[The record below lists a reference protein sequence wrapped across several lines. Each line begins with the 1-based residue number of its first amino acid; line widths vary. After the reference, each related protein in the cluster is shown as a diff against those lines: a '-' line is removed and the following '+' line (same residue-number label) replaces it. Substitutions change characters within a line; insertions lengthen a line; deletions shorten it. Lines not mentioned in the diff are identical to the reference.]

1 MLRRYII
8 KVFGIENLERQ
19 GDRHTMGERFD
30 GEEKKGYVD
39 VVEFQDI
46 DKASGRNGS
55 GFGKGFFGGFV
66 AAFVLIGVVLGGM
79 TVGKNLAAQKPSAP
93 SVQQTA
99 ASDESVSGQEQ
110 QDPVVEQQD
119 NILDAAFIE
128 EINTIYEQLQYCY
141 LYDINV
147 DDLHDGMLQ
156 GMLAALGD
164 PYTVYYNESDL
175 SAFTTQTEGEYYGI
189 GCMVTQN
196 LITGVISIVTPYVGA
211 PAYEAGILPGDI
223 LYAVDGEPVTGED
236 LDQVVLG
243 IKGKSGTTVELTIV
257 REGVDEYLYFNVE
270 RRKVKI
276 PSVEHEMKDDQIG
289 YIMVTSFDAGTA
301 KDFIDAYE
309 DLKTQGM
316 KGLVIDMRDNG
327 GGLLSTVEDMLDY
340 LLPKGVIFYA
350 KDKYGNKY
358 LEYTSDK
365 KAALDVPLTILINGN
380 TASAAE
386 VFSGNI
392 QAFGM
397 ATLVGTNTYGKG
409 VMQNTFAT
417 TPEGNTAIKVT
428 VADYYIHGDRNIH
441 GVGIAPDVEIELN
454 REVATQVEIADEDD
468 NQLQEALR
476 IVREQLQ

>member
-1 MLRRYII
+1 M
-8 KVFGIENLERQ
+8 E
-19 GDRHTMGERFD
+19 ERFD
-30 GEEKKGYVD
+30 QEQNTVYDYSAKPQDRSGEKH
-39 VVEFQDI
+39 
-46 DKASGRNGS
+46 RRS
-55 GFGKGFFGGFV
+55 GFGKGFLGGFV

-79 TVGKNLAAQKPSAP
+79 AVGRNLAGQKQPGPSGQQNAQ
-93 SVQQTA
+93 TG

-110 QDPVVEQQD
+110 QDPVVELPD
-119 NILDAAFIE
+119 TILDDAFVE
-128 EINTIYEQLQYCY
+128 EINTIYEQMQYYY
-141 LYDINV
+141 LYDIDV

-164 PYTVYYNESDL
+164 PYSVYYNESDL
-175 SAFTTQTEGEYYGI
+175 DNFTTQTEGEYYGI
-189 GCMVTQN
+189 GCMVTQD
-196 LITGVISIVTPYVGA
+196 LITGIITIVTPYVGA

-223 LYAVDGEPVTGED
+223 LYAVDGEPVTGAD

-243 IKGKSGTTVELTIV
+243 IKGNVGTTVELTII
-257 REGVDEYLYFNVE
+257 RDGEADYLYFDVE
-270 RRKVKI
+270 RRKVEI
-276 PSVEHEMKDDQIG
+276 PTVEYEMKDGQIG
-289 YIMVTSFDAGTA
+289 YIAVTSFDGVTSQQF
-301 KDFIDAYE
+301 KDAFK
-309 DLKTQGM
+309 DLKKQGM

-327 GGLLSTVEDMLDY
+327 GGLLSTVEEMLDY

-365 KAALDVPLTILINGN
+365 AAALDVPLAILINNN

-409 VMQNTFAT
+409 IMQNTYTT
-417 TPEGNTAIKVT
+417 TPEGNTAIKLT
-428 VADYYIHGDRNIH
+428 VADYYINGDRNIH
-441 GVGIAPDVEIELN
+441 GIGIAPDVEVELN
-454 REVATQVEIADEDD
+454 PEVATQVVIADEDD

-476 IVREQLQ
+476 VVREQLQ

>member
-1 MLRRYII
+1 M
-8 KVFGIENLERQ
+8 E
-19 GDRHTMGERFD
+19 ERFD
-30 GEEKKGYVD
+30 NQEKTAYVYEASVQEPD
-39 VVEFQDI
+39 VDQGNIRRER
-46 DKASGRNGS
+46 KKNS
-55 GFGKGFFGGFV
+55 GFGKGFLGGFV
-66 AAFVLIGVVLGGM
+66 AAFVLIGVVIGGM
-79 TVGKNLAAQKPSAP
+79 AVGRNLAAQK
-93 SVQQTA
+93 QQSSTGQQNTQTG
-99 ASDESVSGQEQ
+99 ASDESQTGQEQ
-110 QDPVVEQQD
+110 QDSVVELPD
-119 NILDAAFIE
+119 TILDEAFVE
-128 EINTIYEQLQYCY
+128 EVNTIYEQMQYYY

-164 PYTVYYNESDL
+164 PYSVYYNESDL
-175 SAFTTQTEGEYYGI
+175 DSFTTQSEGEYYGI
-189 GCMVTQN
+189 GCMVTQD
-196 LITGVISIVTPYVGA
+196 LITGVITIVTPYVGA

-223 LYAVDGEPVTGED
+223 LYAVDGEPVTGAD
-236 LDQVVLG
+236 LDQVVMG
-243 IKGKSGTTVELTIV
+243 IKGNAGTTVELTIV
-257 REGVDEYLYFNVE
+257 REGEADYLYFDVE
-270 RRKVKI
+270 RRKVEI
-276 PSVEHEMKDDQIG
+276 PTVEYEMKDDQIG
-289 YIMVTSFDAGTA
+289 YIAVTSFDGVTTEQFKNAY
-301 KDFIDAYE
+301 KDLE
-309 DLKTQGM
+309 KQGM

-365 KAALDVPLTILINGN
+365 KAALNVPLAILINGN

-409 VMQNTFAT
+409 IMQNTYTT
-417 TPEGNTAIKVT
+417 TPEGNTAIKLT

-441 GVGIAPDVEIELN
+441 MIGIAPDVEVELN
-454 REVATQVEIADEDD
+454 PEVATQVVIADEDD

-476 IVREQLQ
+476 VVREQLQ